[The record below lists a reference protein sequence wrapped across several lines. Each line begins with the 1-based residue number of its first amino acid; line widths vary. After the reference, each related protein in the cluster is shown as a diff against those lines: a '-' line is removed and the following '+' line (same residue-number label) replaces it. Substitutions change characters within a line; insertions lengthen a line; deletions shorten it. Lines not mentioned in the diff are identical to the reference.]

1 MQITPYAIFTE
12 DEYRGPVCELYG
24 GSHFH
29 GAGVL
34 RLNHPAEHYGFFFL
48 LLTVS
53 THNPL
58 VPCSPSLCLFLSFY
72 RSVDWQ

>member
-34 RLNHPAEHYGFFFL
+34 RLNHPAEHYVLFFFTAYSQHSQSTGSL
-48 LLTVS
+48 LS
-53 THNPL
+53 QPL
-58 VPCSPSLCLFLSFY
+58 SLSFFLQV
-72 RSVDWQ
+72 S